1 MIVGDS
7 RESGKPSRAGTKSV
21 KSLFDVMFILLIVRP
36 SKNVTMVAKVLQM
49 TIIEGVLKQVS
60 VSVIYVSASKFLCM
74 I

>member
-7 RESGKPSRAGTKSV
+7 RESGKPRGAGTKSV
-21 KSLFDVMFILLIVRP
+21 KSFFDVMFILLIVRP

-49 TIIEGVLKQVS
+49 TIIESVLKQVS